1 MAEFESA
8 NATYFKFMFVRHP
21 MRRMLS
27 CYMDKMVVK
36 PYPQLVN
43 FWAEI
48 RNYTKKARYDHQR
61 ARQQTIVFFS
71 STSSNNNDEVP
82 TFEEFLE
89 FVLSTDLRG
98 KNYYSN
104 IFFFN

>member
-1 MAEFESA
+1 MAEFESV

-48 RNYTKKARYDHQR
+48 RNYTKSVRYQHQGAR
-61 ARQQTIVFFS
+61 RQKSIPL
-71 STSSNNNDEVP
+71 STGFNSNNPIP

-98 KNYYSN
+98 K
-104 IFFFN
+104 IALFK

>member
-1 MAEFESA
+1 MKLYGIPYIDSLTCSVAHIYIPILLLIVILYKSMAEFESV

-48 RNYTKKARYDHQR
+48 RNYTQNVRYQHQG
-61 ARQQTIVFFS
+61 ARQQKIVFF
-71 STSSNNNDEVP
+71 
-82 TFEEFLE
+82 
-89 FVLSTDLRG
+89 
-98 KNYYSN
+98 
-104 IFFFN
+104 